1 MWQRAIQSAS
11 FLGGTVRASATK
23 AGRWCACGQDSSR
36 EDERE
41 KLVGR
46 LRKNLKVWGPKTL
59 MVAIAEAYEREIE
72 DKTRAEAVR
81 REASYFRDH
90 EKHMDYRTAQ
100 KDGVPIGSG
109 AMESQCSQNQNRF
122 KRRGQFWS
130 KGGFASFVA
139 AYVWY
144 VNDELKYL
152 YRQAS

>member
-1 MWQRAIQSAS
+1 M
-11 FLGGTVRASATK
+11 
-23 AGRWCACGQDSSR
+23 
-36 EDERE
+36 
-41 KLVGR
+41 GR
-46 LRKNLKVWGPKTL
+46 LLKNLKVWGPKTL
-59 MVAIAEAYEREIE
+59 MAAIEEADEREIE
-72 DKTRAEAVR
+72 DKTRAETVR
-81 REASYFRDH
+81 REAGYFRDH
-90 EKHMDYRTAQ
+90 EKHMDYRTAR

>member
-1 MWQRAIQSAS
+1 MSVWDGPETRQSGRVRPLARARTTREAPDHM
-11 FLGGTVRASATK
+11 GTGTPRCPI
-23 AGRWCACGQDSSR
+23 AG
-36 EDERE
+36 
-41 KLVGR
+41 
-46 LRKNLKVWGPKTL
+46 
-59 MVAIAEAYEREIE
+59 AEEREIE
-72 DKTRAEAVR
+72 DKTRAETVR
-81 REASYFRDH
+81 REARYFRDH
-90 EKHMDYRTAQ
+90 EKHMDYRTAP